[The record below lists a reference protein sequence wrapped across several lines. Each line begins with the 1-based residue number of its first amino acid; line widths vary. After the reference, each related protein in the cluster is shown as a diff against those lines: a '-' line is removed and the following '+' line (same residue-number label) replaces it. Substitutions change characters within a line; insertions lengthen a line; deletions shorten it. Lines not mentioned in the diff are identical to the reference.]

1 MTTWPARRSTR
12 RKNVPLSVPVSPE
25 LRARIDRYARKT
37 GVPLATGFR
46 MLAIARLDELE
57 EEGRLSRAQEWQRAR
72 SWALAQEILDGTA
85 PESSLDDLM
94 RGHESALRRARARSA
109 RAG

>member
-1 MTTWPARRSTR
+1 MARATPRASR
-12 RKNVPLSVPVSPE
+12 RKSLPLSVPVSPE
-25 LRARIDRYARKT
+25 VRARLARYALKA

-46 MLAIARLDELE
+46 MLAIARLDEHD

-72 SWALAQEILDGTA
+72 SWAIGQTILDGRA
-85 PESSLDDLM
+85 RESSLDDLTS
-94 RGHESALRRARARSA
+94 GHPAAVRRARTRAA